1 MCITNVNTIVMIV
14 NDIANSNVLCVLTV
28 QWILHYMRAATN
40 GKVAAV
46 ELLLRYGAAINQ
58 TNSVS

>member
-1 MCITNVNTIVMIV
+1 MCYVFLQSKDTP
-14 NDIANSNVLCVLTV
+14 
-28 QWILHYMRAATN
+28 LHYAAAS

-58 TNSVS
+58 INSVS

>member
-1 MCITNVNTIVMIV
+1 MCLLLQSKYTP
-14 NDIANSNVLCVLTV
+14 
-28 QWILHYMRAATN
+28 LHEAAAN

-58 TNSVS
+58 TDSVS

>member
-1 MCITNVNTIVMIV
+1 MCYVFLQEMDTP
-14 NDIANSNVLCVLTV
+14 
-28 QWILHYMRAATN
+28 LHAAAAN